1 MKKSIILLGSILL
14 VTCLL
19 ALTAYADATRPKKFR
34 HPAILNSK
42 ASLDLISQEVDKG
55 DPARVAAYKQV
66 EAFIERSDYPTS
78 FFATVVVGSNGATS
92 PSKSQIR
99 RDAELV
105 YAYALAW
112 AKTGKPEY
120 AEKTIGLINGWSY
133 AFKNYDLLNAATN
146 KRQPGLEACWT
157 TPGFVAAAEIMR
169 HYKVNG
175 QSAGWK
181 EADIAQFGNYL
192 RTVVREYINVM
203 PVYNN
208 NWNASQGYAKMAIG
222 IFLDSTAL
230 YQEGYDITKKFM
242 PIIIKENGDI
252 PEYCDRKDCVHFQY
266 SLTAFSY
273 AAQLAQLQGDHS
285 LWELGNRLMAR
296 GYDYMRKAWDNQAE
310 CAYCSASSKIFPGTE
325 VAANYYKTANLDY
338 LRQLQ
343 APLGWPGDYTFLGFT
358 TYTHY
363 KVPFK

>member
-1 MKKSIILLGSILL
+1 MKKLLQHSITVAFLCGISLSVAASGPK
-14 VTCLL
+14 
-19 ALTAYADATRPKKFR
+19 PKKFL
-34 HPAILNSK
+34 HPAILNTK
-42 ASLDLISQEVDKG
+42 ASLDRISKEVDKG
-55 DPARVAAYKQV
+55 DAVRVAAYKRV
-66 EAFIERSDYPTS
+66 EEFIERSDYPTAYFS
-78 FFATVVVGSNGATS
+78 TIVVGSNGATS

-105 YAYALAW
+105 YAFALAW

-120 AEKTIGLINGWSY
+120 AEKAIGLINGWSY

-157 TPGFVAAAEIMR
+157 TPGFVAAAEILR
-169 HYKVNG
+169 YYKVDG
-175 QSAGWK
+175 KSAGWK
-181 EADIAQFGNYL
+181 AADIAQFGNYL
-192 RTVVREYINVM
+192 RTVVGEYINVM
-203 PVYNN
+203 PIYNN

-230 YQEGYDITKKFM
+230 YQEGYDITAKFM
-242 PIIIKENGDI
+242 PIVIKQNGDI

-273 AAQLAQLQGDHS
+273 AAQLAQLQGDKS
-285 LWELGNRLMAR
+285 LWEFGERLMAR

-310 CAYCSASSKIFPGTE
+310 CSFCSANSKIFPGVE

-358 TYTHY
+358 TYTHFE
-363 KVPFK
+363 VSFK